1 MPGLSAGRGQA
12 QAWAERSRALS
23 FSLFGSAADRIR
35 DELVTGVQTGTLP
48 IPIDLASPPTS
59 FTITGNGFANLG
71 FGLPVVNFVR
81 NGVLIAQARAT
92 GLSGSTTLDR
102 KSAA

>member
-1 MPGLSAGRGQA
+1 M
-12 QAWAERSRALS
+12 SRL
-23 FSLFGSAADRIR
+23 G
-35 DELVTGVQTGTLP
+35 GGTLAVSATGP
-48 IPIDLASPPTS
+48 AAGVSAIAPNAIDLASPPTS

-92 GLSGSTTLDR
+92 GRWEERRVGVAYPTPATSLTPNMRGLSAGP
-102 KSAA
+102 